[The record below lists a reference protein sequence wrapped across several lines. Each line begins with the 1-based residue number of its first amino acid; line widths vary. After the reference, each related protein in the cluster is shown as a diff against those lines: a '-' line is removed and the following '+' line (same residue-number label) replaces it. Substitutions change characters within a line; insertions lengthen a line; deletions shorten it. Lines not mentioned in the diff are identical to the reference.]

1 VCVTPLG
8 GAGHN
13 DSLMMRS
20 LIRVCKQS
28 YIHGVAAADIYC
40 NVTLCAYI
48 YDNGWKYVLPGMYG
62 W

>member
-1 VCVTPLG
+1 MTPLG
-8 GAGHN
+8 VAGHN

-28 YIHGVAAADIYC
+28 YIHGVADIYC
-40 NVTLCAYI
+40 NVMLCAYI